1 MIRLSMQNPKFSQ
14 KVHKLN
20 DFITAAE
27 YSLCW
32 PLDFLNYHS
41 TQKLL
46 HVIME
51 IIS

>member
-1 MIRLSMQNPKFSQ
+1 MQNPKFSQ

-32 PLDFLNYHS
+32 PLDS
-41 TQKLL
+41 KT
-46 HVIME
+46 
-51 IIS
+51 IIPPKNCYT